1 MIFRT
6 NGARSD
12 NYNVKRTHV
21 DELQKFGYGGWVHM
35 KHSPDNPNK
44 ADMIKDGKLFR
55 VVERNCW
62 DIDTRVAEMDACGVR
77 VQALSTVPVMFSYWV
92 SHRIYRILTKN
103 I

>member
-1 MIFRT
+1 
-6 NGARSD
+6 
-12 NYNVKRTHV
+12 
-21 DELQKFGYGGWVHM
+21 M

-44 ADMIKDGKLFR
+44 ADMIKDGKVFR

-92 SHRIYRILTKN
+92 SNLALHFTFQSTLPLVCVWLFFTWYLVSTLTKLTVN
-103 I
+103 L